1 MNTHTVQLYIG
12 INMLVL
18 GNIDMQNNYISNIV
32 VSDEGSMPADAKAG
46 RLAFNNKRLFV
57 CIEVANGIPIWIP
70 LTSELN
76 TTTKIVTTP
85 SDTWVFE
92 HNLNTTSPMLQIY
105 DDTHHSIQP
114 DSITI
119 DTNNQATIRF
129 GKPVAG
135 TVVGIFGDAKGT
147 EKLAQSY
154 ESNVVAPVTELVVQ
168 HNLGYNPT
176 VAVVSTIGQVML
188 PKSIIHTTL
197 FSSYIQFSEPF
208 TGIVR
213 FS

>member
-1 MNTHTVQLYIG
+1 
-12 INMLVL
+12 
-18 GNIDMQNNYISNIV
+18 MQNNYISNV
-32 VSDEGSMPADAKAG
+32 VVADEGSMPADAKAG

-76 TTTKIVTTP
+76 TITKIVTAA
-85 SDTWVFE
+85 SDTWVFV
-92 HNLNTTSPMLQIY
+92 HNLNSTSPMLQIY
-105 DDTHHSIQP
+105 DDSHCSIQP

-135 TVVGIFGDAKGT
+135 TVVGIFGDSKGT
-147 EKLAQSY
+147 EKMAQAY
-154 ESNVVAPVTELVVQ
+154 ESTVTAPVTELVVQ

-176 VAVVSTIGQVML
+176 VTVVSTNGQVML
-188 PKSIIHTTL
+188 PASIVHTSL
-197 FSSYIQFSEPF
+197 FSSKIEFDVPF